1 MERGKSRK
9 KKGAVINWKLPAILL
24 VVVGVLAVGAFAG
37 YGYSRFLTEKQLTG
51 NVYYEK
57 KLADSFQLWEHEA
70 AADPTGAGDYTLGAS
85 TVSANEYY
93 LTPGTTIPKDPFIV
107 ISGKTEIP
115 AFLYVEVV
123 EGERPALMETN
134 VYGESIP
141 TEAATGAVSYQL
153 TADWVEIECPGYHG
167 GKVYVYK
174 GADIE
179 NALAGVCTEAGSN
192 GIYTI
197 PILTDNQV
205 VVETHRPTGTW
216 SLDFYGYLLQTQG
229 SVDAVQVYGEHIS
242 SQIPAPTGN

>member
-9 KKGAVINWKLPAILL
+9 KKGAVINWKLPTILL
-24 VVVGVLAVGAFAG
+24 VVVGVLAVGALAG

-51 NVYYEK
+51 SVYYEK

-141 TEAATGAVSYQL
+141 TEAATGDVSYQL

-179 NALAGVCTEAGSN
+179 NALAGSTADGT
-192 GIYTI
+192 YR
-197 PILTDNQV
+197 ILADDQV
-205 VVETHRPTGTW
+205 TVDTHRPTAGWT
-216 SLDFYGYLLQTQG
+216 LDFYGYLLQTQG